1 MSFQDGY
8 PVLPGEGKV
17 AFSFY
22 NGLSDKCDIPVFA
35 GTYRIDGSTTDEP
48 FTIDFKE
55 FTKYENDPDRE
66 RKYVVNMEWPNANY
80 TVAKT
85 TVICESDSYTFEEF
99 KFGPY
104 AEPVSKHY
112 VDPYFHFLICR
123 SNIYIT
129 VI

>member
-8 PVLPGEGKV
+8 PVLAGEGQV

-35 GTYRIDGSTTDEP
+35 GTYRIDGSTKDEP

-66 RKYVVNMEWPNANY
+66 RRYVVNKEWPNANY
-80 TVAKT
+80 TVSKT
-85 TVICESDSYTFEEF
+85 TVICGTDSYTFEEY

-104 AEPVSKHY
+104 AEPVSKHCI
-112 VDPYFHFLICR
+112 DAYF
-123 SNIYIT
+123 
-129 VI
+129 